1 MGLQFALLLVGL
13 ERGLVH
19 FGTWRTYQRHVVSR
33 LSTQGHSVKTV
44 ACMGATAIDH
54 QYLRHVKPRL
64 LNSTDPVIR
73 EIVAKLHIVAIVWD
87 DIHVQFSRY
96 ASCFK
101 EAIKVEAATGLAF
114 DVYIAGRPDNVW
126 FADLELPL
134 TALHNVVH
142 GRTRQLSCC
151 PECKIDENYVGWHG
165 CHGSDPRLANLARR
179 MCRGGAFRGGLH
191 RCAQPDDQLL
201 IVPASLAEAVFIFDP
216 YNTTLETYGNENY
229 RIPTSNWTV
238 ETFGPDPI
246 GNDYIGTCEKA
257 QVLLLKGRESGMY
270 NHMWQRRIPFCIHPL
285 AFRLD
290 THFGHNR
297 WPEPLQPQYSPKELI
312 C

>member
-1 MGLQFALLLVGL
+1 MGLQFALLLVGRL

-101 EAIKVEAATGLAF
+101 EAIKVETATGLAF

-142 GRTRQLSCC
+142 GRT
-151 PECKIDENYVGWHG
+151 G
-165 CHGSDPRLANLARR
+165 
-179 MCRGGAFRGGLH
+179 
-191 RCAQPDDQLL
+191 
-201 IVPASLAEAVFIFDP
+201 
-216 YNTTLETYGNENY
+216 
-229 RIPTSNWTV
+229 
-238 ETFGPDPI
+238 
-246 GNDYIGTCEKA
+246 
-257 QVLLLKGRESGMY
+257 
-270 NHMWQRRIPFCIHPL
+270 
-285 AFRLD
+285 RLD
-290 THFGHNR
+290 VCPAPNIWVVQHHAPSFH
-297 WPEPLQPQYSPKELI
+297 SPSGWLNA
-312 C
+312 